1 LRVNHWERD
10 AVPDVS
16 SPQLQ
21 LPFHTRDAAPSA
33 PTPTAAE
40 RALVRESRFAAGEQ
54 ISFTSTILRHRHRAS
69 ILRKVRHTHAFFPE
83 LAARPVRFGL
93 TRQAQ
98 GMACL
103 EDFAIWL
110 NPHHL
115 THHTIAHELTHLL
128 QELGEVPHGERS
140 CDVFA
145 LARDPSLN
153 DMQPNYLDLPDRIF
167 ESYRPLPGWPE
178 RLFGLAR
185 ESLRRRAAG
194 RRRYIMWF
202 EQAIADAARQ
212 EMVVSI

>member
-1 LRVNHWERD
+1 MAGVTWERD
-10 AVPDVS
+10 AIPDVS
-16 SPQLQ
+16 SPQLE
-21 LPFHTRDAAPSA
+21 LPFLGDAPARSSPA
-33 PTPTAAE
+33 PTEEE
-40 RALVRESRFAAGEQ
+40 RALVRETRFEPGERV
-54 ISFTSTILRHRHRAS
+54 SFTSTILRHRHRAS

-83 LAARPVRFGL
+83 LAERPVRVGL

-128 QELGEVPHGERS
+128 QELGRVPHGERS
-140 CDVFA
+140 CDVYA

-153 DMQPNYLDLPDRIF
+153 DMQPNYLDLPEHIF
-167 ESYRPLPGWPE
+167 EAFRPRPGWPE

-185 ESLRRRAAG
+185 EALRQRAAG
-194 RRRYIMWF
+194 RRRYIRWF
-202 EQAIADAARQ
+202 ERAVLDAAAR
-212 EMVVSI
+212 EAVTRA